1 VPVQIALLKESV
13 TKRSA
18 NFQANALTDGLFK
31 KKKKAQ
37 SSTACISSVGYY
49 SVMMFSRQR
58 GGRRCP
64 DGTEQQFIFQVLVPK
79 SILMIVNLICA
90 NLQFYFFS
98 NIFSA
103 TVVKVIAKKRN
114 RSSLKL
120 QFFKRI
126 LCCTESSYDSHVRIM
141 AALCE
146 EACHAELLP
155 SAAGRSCG
163 IGSTRAAT

>member
-1 VPVQIALLKESV
+1 MNGSKLNIISGIFNWIWQSSVPEVPVQIALLKESV

-18 NFQANALTDGLFK
+18 NFQANALCDGLFK
-31 KKKKAQ
+31 KKKTQ

-90 NLQFYFFS
+90 NLQFYFLS

-103 TVVKVIAKKRN
+103 SVVKVIAKKRN

-120 QFFKRI
+120 QFF
-126 LCCTESSYDSHVRIM
+126 
-141 AALCE
+141 
-146 EACHAELLP
+146 
-155 SAAGRSCG
+155 
-163 IGSTRAAT
+163 